1 MIEYNI
7 KNPQFFTK
15 TISFISELTDE
26 GFIEFGGKIRISG
39 LDRGML
45 SMFELYIDKD
55 ELDIIK
61 DEERNV
67 AISFDSL
74 SKIMKRLT
82 SADSLKIKFNTK
94 KNRLTVIG
102 KIGKKTKTFG
112 MQEIDLDF
120 KDTTGFIATL
130 MNLKMNVAFAMDVSE
145 LSAIVSDIE
154 LVSDNINM
162 KALPESIL
170 FYSTGY
176 ASESVEIEF
185 PTTENFTTDT
195 ASYAIYFLKKYVRGF
210 NSMRTI
216 VRYKTDCPLQL
227 FHKLTDKSKFVFFIA
242 PRVDVDD

>member
-102 KIGKKTKTFG
+102 KIG
-112 MQEIDLDF
+112 
-120 KDTTGFIATL
+120 
-130 MNLKMNVAFAMDVSE
+130 S
-145 LSAIVSDIE
+145 
-154 LVSDNINM
+154 
-162 KALPESIL
+162 
-170 FYSTGY
+170 
-176 ASESVEIEF
+176 
-185 PTTENFTTDT
+185 
-195 ASYAIYFLKKYVRGF
+195 
-210 NSMRTI
+210 
-216 VRYKTDCPLQL
+216 
-227 FHKLTDKSKFVFFIA
+227 
-242 PRVDVDD
+242 